1 VTGRGEQAEVPVAP
15 RFATGQVM
23 TVFRSRRR
31 PENEPAYYELLAVM
45 EGAARSMPGFVD
57 FKTFGAEDGE
67 RVTLV
72 TFASPEEHRAWRD
85 DPRHRQ
91 AQHRGRDEF
100 YAEYS
105 VQVGECVHVSQWER
119 DEG

>member
-1 VTGRGEQAEVPVAP
+1 
-15 RFATGQVM
+15 M
-23 TVFRSRRR
+23 TVFRSKRR
-31 PENEPAYYELLAVM
+31 PENETAYYDLLAVM
-45 EGAARSMPGFVD
+45 ERAARSMPGFVD

-72 TFASPEEHRAWRD
+72 TFASTEEQRAWRD

-91 AQHRGRDEF
+91 AQQRGRDEF

-119 DEG
+119 DDG